1 MEDLQLKQ
9 KIHDFVDRADEQL
22 LKLIHAMLK
31 EYEKNSE
38 LIGVDP
44 SNGVIRKDDLV
55 ERAIASN
62 AAISEGRIKNIKQIR
77 EEFKNRK

>member
-9 KIHDFVDRADEQL
+9 TIHDYVDRADEQL

-31 EYEKNSE
+31 EYERNGE

-44 SNGVIRKDDLV
+44 LKGILKKEDLI

-62 AAISEGRIKNIKQIR
+62 LAISEGRIKSVKQVR